1 MARAAVRQSELLES
15 RDNLKMN
22 NLTKPSLHTTRHNI
36 DPSEEKKR
44 REREKEGGR
53 ERERY
58 IHIVYMYFLASPDAA
73 SVLDVHRFPS
83 TSSCTSL
90 TLIS

>member
-44 REREKEGGR
+44 REREGGGEG
-53 ERERY
+53 ERERDTY
-58 IHIVYMYFLASPDAA
+58 IHTYN
-73 SVLDVHRFPS
+73 VHVF
-83 TSSCTSL
+83 SL
-90 TLIS
+90 LT